1 MSENMTI
8 KLVKRT
14 VLRASVE
21 RWGNRVI
28 FSRQA
33 SQDVGGGFS
42 ESSGLANR
50 REKVS
55 KSFGF
60 LEIVV
65 NGEVAF
71 LECGQIIT
79 CQKNNTSVRLGAEH
93 VLQSNPYVTRG
104 HETNQIVFGNSK
116 D

>member
-42 ESSGLANR
+42 ES
-50 REKVS
+50 
-55 KSFGF
+55 
-60 LEIVV
+60 
-65 NGEVAF
+65 
-71 LECGQIIT
+71 
-79 CQKNNTSVRLGAEH
+79 
-93 VLQSNPYVTRG
+93 
-104 HETNQIVFGNSK
+104 
-116 D
+116 